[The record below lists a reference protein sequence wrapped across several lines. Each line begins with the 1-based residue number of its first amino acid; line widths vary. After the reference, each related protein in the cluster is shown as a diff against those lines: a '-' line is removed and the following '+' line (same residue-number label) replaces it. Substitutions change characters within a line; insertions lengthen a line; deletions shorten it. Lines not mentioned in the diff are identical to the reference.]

1 MLKAV
6 NNLWISE
13 LGVPGFVLLHT
24 TIWILKTRLANL
36 LMVLE
41 PLLPM
46 YTVIYRDRDINWYFF
61 FLNEFLNIN
70 KTEDCLG
77 LLDHAI
83 NGIGNSAHVS
93 LVKTSNVYAPIP
105 GKIDVSFNKRVN
117 LVLRKPS

>member
-13 LGVPGFVLLHT
+13 LGGPGFVLLHT

-46 YTVIYRDRDINWYFF
+46 YSTVIYRDGDINWYFF

-83 NGIGNSAHVS
+83 NDIGNSAQVEC
-93 LVKTSNVYAPIP
+93 
-105 GKIDVSFNKRVN
+105 
-117 LVLRKPS
+117 